1 MPYLIIFLFSLCFLY
16 RYDIKKKEKYNVR
29 AGKRSVLAGVRM
41 GKVLSTMGPHTG
53 VLFMI
58 GFLCKVLC
66 CAVLAC
72 IVTATPADDQMLLV
86 AWRYTLVYRY
96 LHPDTKNGIQRCR
109 FACSPWGSF

>member
-1 MPYLIIFLFSLCFLY
+1 MILL
-16 RYDIKKKEKYNVR
+16 KKKEKYNVR

-66 CAVLAC
+66 CAVLSCSVVSNSWTPWTVAC
-72 IVTATPADDQMLLV
+72 QAHLSMGIYRQEYWIELPCPPPGESSQPRDQTQV
-86 AWRYTLVYRY
+86 SCIA
-96 LHPDTKNGIQRCR
+96 GR
-109 FACSPWGSF
+109 FFTI